1 MSQILIFLEK
11 IHYHLMIFLI
21 LLLSAFQIKQL
32 EIFFLILHSYNSKMA
47 VICLE
52 CLPYT
57 LIINNETSFIKKLL
71 IDFYFS
77 TSSKIFFIKKVS
89 HFILLSKH

>member
-47 VICLE
+47 VIC
-52 CLPYT
+52 
-57 LIINNETSFIKKLL
+57 IINNETSFIKKLL